1 MSFTTDNNHNSD
13 NNFINPSTDN
23 GKSITDSN
31 NSNQILW
38 RNHDVNNNS
47 QIVTDSNQIFE
58 QDSNAD
64 SVVNFDVDIITDHMK
79 GDQ

>member
-1 MSFTTDNNHNSD
+1 MITTLSIPPPIMTNQLLTPITAIKSCGVIMMS
-13 NNFINPSTDN
+13 I
-23 GKSITDSN
+23 IT
-31 NSNQILW
+31 LK
-38 RNHDVNNNS
+38 
-47 QIVTDSNQIFE
+47 IVTDSNQIFE